1 MMAGRISVRRPDSM
15 LLPVHGGDIDE
26 VARAYGQ
33 STDRL
38 IDFSA
43 NINPMGPPRRALLRL
58 ARDATNRDGL
68 TQYPDPTYGELR
80 RALAAVLHVP
90 ATAVTIANGSVA
102 LIGAVIRT
110 IAPSECLLVTPSFA
124 EYPRAL
130 QASRCRMRCLPLDA
144 ARRFDLDADVLIDAL
159 TKHRPPM
166 CVLTNPHNPSGA
178 LTPRPQMLRV
188 VDRSLRTNTRLV
200 VDEAFMDYA
209 PTETLVSEAVQSEH
223 LVVLRSLTK
232 FYGMPALRVG
242 YAVSSPRMA
251 ATIVTQLPPWP
262 VTTLA
267 ASAAAEAVQD
277 QEYARRALVSVAHQ
291 RRWLS
296 QALGTIGVNVYP
308 SAANFLLLRL
318 PTTAPTSARLRARLI
333 TDAGVIVR
341 DCRSFDGLS
350 NGRFIRV
357 AVRRRDENEQLV
369 RALRSVL
376 GGAAHA
382 R

>member
-1 MMAGRISVRRPDSM
+1 MPARVSGKRSPNM
-15 LLPVHGGDIDE
+15 LAAVHGGDIDE
-26 VARAYGQ
+26 VARVYGV

-43 NINPMGPPRRALLRL
+43 NINPIGPPKRALMRL
-58 ARDATNRDGL
+58 AREAADRDLL
-68 TQYPDPTYGELR
+68 TRYPDPDYTELR
-80 RALAAVLHVP
+80 HTLSAALRVP
-90 ATAVTIANGSVA
+90 VSGVTVANGSVA
-102 LIGAVIRT
+102 LIGAIIRT
-110 IAPSECLLVTPSFA
+110 IAPRACLLATPAFA

-130 QASRCRMRCLPLDA
+130 RASGSRVRRFPLNA
-144 ARRFDLDADVLIDAL
+144 ARGFALDTEALIDAL
-159 TKHRPPM
+159 TKYRPPM

-178 LTPRPQMLRV
+178 LTLRSQMLRV
-188 VDRSLRTNTRLV
+188 LERAVNTKTQLV
-200 VDEAFMDYA
+200 VDEAFMDYVPA
-209 PTETLVSEAVQSEH
+209 ETLVAEAVRCEQ
-223 LVVLRSLTK
+223 LVVLRSVTK

-251 ATIVTQLPPWP
+251 TRIAAQLPPWP

-277 QEYARRALVSVAHQ
+277 HEYARRTLVSVADQ

-296 QALGTIGVNVYP
+296 QALITTGVTVHP

-318 PTTAPTSARLRARLI
+318 PATAPSSARVRARLI
-333 TDAGVIVR
+333 TEHGVIVR

-357 AVRRRDENEQLV
+357 AVRQRDDNQHLV
-369 RALRSVL
+369 RALGSVL
-376 GGAAHA
+376 EGVAHA